1 MNYYY
6 LLYEKSTILLALTLA
21 VTICTISEGLHNDT
35 VIQYTSFHD
44 VALLDCCTC

>member
-1 MNYYY
+1 MCY

-21 VTICTISEGLHNDT
+21 VTICIINNELYNDT
-35 VIQYTSFHD
+35 VIKYTSFHD